1 MGISFYY
8 IQCGYTFKTCLWRD
22 VDEIY
27 SEFLNRS
34 YVREDSW
41 KHKRLFLPYWLHKWL
56 PSALWLL
63 ISVKLKP
70 SRTSLR
76 ASGKSKS
83 KHARP
88 LSLSLSVL
96 LPKFPKCGVNV
107 ETRPT
112 LKSVCMFR
120 NRSPSPWLKEM
131 RTLLSEEALFWAA
144 NPRGLHLSKAPLWTA
159 GSGLELWLHEGAP

>member
-1 MGISFYY
+1 MKRRWWDLQWVFKSF
-8 IQCGYTFKTCLWRD
+8 ICAWKFMKT
-22 VDEIY
+22 
-27 SEFLNRS
+27 
-34 YVREDSW
+34 
-41 KHKRLFLPYWLHKWL
+41 HKRLFLPYWLHKWL